1 MIKIINLLSVLAIP
15 LFISGI
21 LVYGYSKG
29 VKVYEVFVE
38 GAKEGILTSLRIIPY
53 LVAMFVAI
61 GIFRS
66 SGAMELITHAL
77 APVMSRLG
85 VPSEVLPIILIRPMS
100 GVAALGMFT
109 DLVTRV
115 GPDSFAGRLS
125 ATMMGSTET
134 IFYTL
139 SVYFGSVGITNTRHT
154 LIAALCADLAGLM
167 ASLIICRVIFV

>member
-1 MIKIINLLSVLAIP
+1 MIKIINLLSTLAIP

-21 LVYGYSKG
+21 LVYGFSKG

-38 GAKEGILTSLRIIPY
+38 GAKEGLLTSLRIIPY

-77 APVMSRLG
+77 TPIMSRLG
-85 VPSEVLPIILIRPMS
+85 IPPEVLPIILIRPMS
-100 GVAALGMFT
+100 GIAAIGMFT
-109 DLVTRV
+109 DLVARV
-115 GPDSFAGRLS
+115 GPDSFPARLS

-139 SVYFGSVGITNTRHT
+139 SVYFGSVGITNIRHT
-154 LIAALCADLAGLM
+154 LIAALCADLAGLT
-167 ASLIICRVIFV
+167 ASLIICRAVFA